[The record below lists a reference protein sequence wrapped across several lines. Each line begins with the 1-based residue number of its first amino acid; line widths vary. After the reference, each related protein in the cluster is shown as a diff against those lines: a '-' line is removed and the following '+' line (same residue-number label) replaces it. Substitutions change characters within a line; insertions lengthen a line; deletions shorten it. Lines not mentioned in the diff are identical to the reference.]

1 MEGIA
6 KIPGIQVLGS
16 KDPRNHTGI
25 VNFLVDGVHPHDVAE
40 ILESDGVN
48 VRSGH
53 HCAQPLLQHL
63 GCRASTRASFLFY
76 NTTDEVDRLVESL
89 STLRGRMG
97 L

>member
-1 MEGIA
+1 M
-6 KIPGIQVLGS
+6 
-16 KDPRNHTGI
+16 
-25 VNFLVDGVHPHDVAE
+25 DGVHPHDVAE

-63 GCRASTRASFLFY
+63 GCRSSTRASFMFY
-76 NTTDEVDRLVESL
+76 NTEEEVDRLVESL
-89 STLRGRMG
+89 KNVRGRMG